1 MSFLKR
7 KWKEIFI
14 IILALLF
21 IVNCN
26 GKGNYKR
33 KYQKQIKKTEFVKDS
48 LTNMYSKSAMYIDSL
63 NTVIKFR
70 DAEIKSLKNEIS
82 IYVDQNKKLASK
94 PVVVKV
100 EQKVEQKDNEEK
112 TE

>member
-1 MSFLKR
+1 MDFIKR
-7 KWKEIFI
+7 KWKEISI
-14 IILALLF
+14 VVLALLF

-26 GKGNYKR
+26 SKGNYKR
-33 KYQKQIKKTEFVKDS
+33 KYEKQIKKTEFVKDS

-82 IYVDQNKKLASK
+82 IYVDQNKKLANK
-94 PVVVKV
+94 PVVVKI
-100 EQKVEQKDNEEK
+100 ETKENEEVK
-112 TE
+112 

>member
-21 IVNCN
+21 IINCN

-33 KYQKQIKKTEFVKDS
+33 KYNKQIKRTEFVKDS
-48 LTNMYSKSAMYIDSL
+48 LTNMYSKSAAYIDSL
-63 NTVIKFR
+63 NTEIKFR
-70 DAEIKSLKNEIS
+70 DNEIKSLKKEIS
-82 IYVDQNKKLASK
+82 IYVDQNKKLANK
-94 PVVVKV
+94 PVVVKI
-100 EQKVEQKDNEEK
+100 EQKDNEKE